1 MEMERNTMNKTLEKH
16 SPTAKEIAKIIKKMS
31 FDLRQWLAG
40 KNNVVTN
47 KNNNDVEMVAVVK
60 GGTDDDE
67 DNNDKN
73 EEAKEL
79 DVSFFDGSMSFV
91 ESCSSSLSVVSSTKS
106 SFSLS
111 RAGGGCHHD

>member
-1 MEMERNTMNKTLEKH
+1 MEMERNTMSKTLEKH
-16 SPTAKEIAKIIKKMS
+16 SPTEKVIAKIIKKMS

-47 KNNNDVEMVAVVK
+47 KNNSDVEMVAVVK
-60 GGTDDDE
+60 GGDDDE

-91 ESCSSSLSVVSSTKS
+91 ESCSSLLSVVSSTKS
-106 SFSLS
+106 SFLLS

>member
-1 MEMERNTMNKTLEKH
+1 MEIERNTVNKILKKH
-16 SPTAKEIAKIIKKMS
+16 SSTEKVIAKIIKKMS

-47 KNNNDVEMVAVVK
+47 NDVEMVAVVK
-60 GGTDDDE
+60 GGDDDE